1 MDRTAWIAVA
11 LCVIGLLLWEVYLAK
26 QTQRKAAPANAP
38 AQFSPTPTA
47 ATNASESPLVTAAP
61 SIAPKVAEPI
71 PSFPEQVET
80 LRNSD
85 VELRLTNRGGG
96 IKEAVLLNH
105 VAEKGERVVSNSA
118 ECAPIG
124 AIIEQPSA
132 PAFLEFTASQE
143 SDGTVQFERTTPERV
158 TIRKKFFFPK
168 STETKDNFVA
178 EMDVDLQN
186 AGPNLYVN
194 NGYFVALGSAAP
206 IHPKDYPSYTRL
218 VWCIDGKAKGIDV
231 GWFGGGG
238 GIFGLGQRAAQP
250 FYQGNVPGA
259 EWIAVSN
266 QFFTTL
272 LAPLTA
278 KATSAWGRR
287 FDIVRWPE
295 QKAFGLEGALGMPG
309 FQLQPGQT
317 YRARFE
323 VYTGPKLYHRLA
335 QLEHNEAE
343 VMDFGMFKLVCQ
355 FLLNFMNSLHG
366 VLGNY
371 AAAIL
376 ALTTIIKLVLWPIQ
390 NKANR
395 SMRQMAALSPKMQEL
410 REKYKDDPT
419 RMNQE
424 VMKMY
429 KEYGINPVGG
439 CLPMVIQIPIF
450 FGLFKMLG
458 QAVELR
464 NAKFL
469 WVRDLSQPDTVGH
482 LPLLGWPINIIPLC
496 MAATQIW
503 LMQMTP
509 KTGDATQR
517 RVMMFTPLIFL
528 FICYNF
534 AAALALYYTTQNLFS
549 ILQFYQNKNQPMPT
563 LEKVAPAAK
572 RARKNR

>member
-1 MDRTAWIAVA
+1 MDRTAWIAVT
-11 LCVIGLLLWEVYLAK
+11 LCVIGLVLWELYLAK
-26 QTQRKAAPANAP
+26 QTPPRRAPVNVPAQAPAVPTLTASPSAPPLATAP
-38 AQFSPTPTA
+38 ATALRPEEAAASFS
-47 ATNASESPLVTAAP
+47 EK
-61 SIAPKVAEPI
+61 I
-71 PSFPEQVET
+71 ET

-85 VELRLTNRGGG
+85 VELHLTNRGGG
-96 IKEAVLLNH
+96 IREAVLLKQ
-105 VAEKGERVVSNSA
+105 VAEKGQRVILNSA

-124 AIIEQPSA
+124 AIIEPPSA
-132 PAFLEFTASQE
+132 PALPEFVASPA
-143 SDGTVQFERTTPERV
+143 SNSAVQFEHTTPEQI
-158 TIRKKFFFPK
+158 TTRKKFFFPP
-168 STETKDNFVA
+168 STAKKDNFIIGL
-178 EMDVDLQN
+178 DVDLEN
-186 AGPNLYVN
+186 RGPNLYRSA
-194 NGYFVALGSAAP
+194 GYFVALGSAAP

-218 VWCIDGKAKGIDV
+218 VWCIDGRAKSIDV
-231 GWFGGGG
+231 GWFGGGSG
-238 GIFGLGQRAAQP
+238 FLGMGQRAARP
-250 FYQGNVPGA
+250 FYEQNIAGA
-259 EWIAVSN
+259 EWAAVSN

-272 LAPLTA
+272 MAPLTA
-278 KATSAWGRR
+278 KANQVWGRR
-287 FDIVRWPE
+287 FDVTRAPD
-295 QKAFGLEGALGMPG
+295 QKLLGIEGALGMPG

-317 YRARFE
+317 YNARFE
-323 VYTGPKLYHRLA
+323 IYAGPKLYHRLA
-335 QLEHNEAE
+335 QLPHNEAE
-343 VMDFGMFKLVCQ
+343 IMDFGMFKIVCQ
-355 FLLNFMNSLHG
+355 FLLNFMNLLHSW
-366 VLGNY
+366 LGNY

-390 NKANR
+390 NRANR
-395 SMRQMAALSPKMQEL
+395 SMRQMSALSPKMQEL

-424 VMKMY
+424 VMKLY
-429 KEYGINPVGG
+429 KSYGINPVGG

-469 WVRDLSQPDTVGH
+469 WVRDLSQPDTVAH
-482 LPLLGWPINIIPLC
+482 LPILGWPVNIIPLC

-549 ILQFYQNKNQPMPT
+549 ILQFYQNKRQPMPT
-563 LEKVAPAAK
+563 LEKVAPAGK
-572 RARKNR
+572 RKR